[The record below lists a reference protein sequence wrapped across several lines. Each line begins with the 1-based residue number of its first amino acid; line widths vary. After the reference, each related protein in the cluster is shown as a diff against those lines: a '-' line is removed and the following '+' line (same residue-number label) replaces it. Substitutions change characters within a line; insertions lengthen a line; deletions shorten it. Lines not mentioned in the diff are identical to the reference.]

1 MRKIERQ
8 SLKERQVV
16 AFSYAGREGVALC
29 HDSNTF
35 YFAINLGEKEGEIT
49 KMDYFPSEGIEFREA
64 NYIEKNAV
72 AAYWKEHH
80 NDKEFVWKEEIC
92 ELPTSWEDACKI
104 LGYDHIE
111 RIGNLVG
118 GVITEG
124 KGGVNY
130 DSCIYYSE
138 LYDIARAIKK
148 VAGFDK
154 WLPSVSNKKC
164 GYRPHFY
171 YVKDSNPCSQFTQR
185 KSGIIGGGYDQGK
198 LAFSCVTDAVP
209 ESGKAYFPLGLAM
222 PTRELAQYFGE
233 KFIDIWAKYYYI

>member
-1 MRKIERQ
+1 MRKIERK
-8 SLKERQVV
+8 SLKDRQIV
-16 AFSYAGREGVALC
+16 AFSYGGKEGVALC
-29 HDSNTF
+29 HDSNTY

-64 NYIEKNAV
+64 NYFEKNAV

-80 NDKEFVWKEEIC
+80 KDKEFVWKTGIN

-104 LGYDHIE
+104 LGYDYID
-111 RIGNLVG
+111 RVG
-118 GVITEG
+118 MIIVGYC
-124 KGGVNY
+124 Y
-130 DSCIYYSE
+130 DSCIYYSK
-138 LYDIARAIKK
+138 LFDIAKAIRK
-148 VAGFDK
+148 VTGYDK
-154 WLPSVSNKKC
+154 WFPSVSNKKC

-185 KSGIIGGGYDQGK
+185 KSGIIGGGYDQGN